1 MRYINNKAVYSKMS
15 NTNSNKFIK
24 YLLMFLTNLDNVRIE
39 LVETNKWFHIK
50 LYVLK
55 RDTTVIQRS
64 WIRKVFY
71 KVLQ

>member
-1 MRYINNKAVYSKMS
+1 MRYINHKAVYSKIS

>member
-39 LVETNKWFHIK
+39 LVETNKGFHIK

>member
-1 MRYINNKAVYSKMS
+1 MRYINNKAIYSKMS
-15 NTNSNKFIK
+15 DTSSKKFIK

-39 LVETNKWFHIK
+39 LVETRKWFHIK

-55 RDTTVIQRS
+55 RDTTMLQRS

-71 KVLQ
+71 KVFP

>member
-1 MRYINNKAVYSKMS
+1 MRYINNKAVYSKIS